1 MKNPDIQ
8 PGLESSH
15 QASER
20 IGPMV
25 GQVARLHNKEYS
37 GRGRRGQNS
46 EKPDRRKAALLWSI
60 LFGGGA
66 IVVIGVVIS
75 LWLMPRIFSGDAK
88 VTQDQSSLE
97 SNVRVE
103 SRFPSPTREQAID
116 LVTRALANRDPE
128 KVESLFRVS
137 SLRPSE
143 VVEYFKGL
151 AELEGPVE
159 RYDWLSS
166 MDVNGLLV
174 EGVLVVF
181 KGKDKPCE
189 RLALLTP
196 DSTGRWRMDF
206 EAFARSVKP
215 SWNKLLEKGGAQ
227 RATVRVL
234 VAHDVYYNGPFSDDK
249 QWVCFGMAS
258 PDTEQLLRGYC
269 RVGSSLAIAME
280 KLFVDGAA
288 AGRATLDIQRVEDGG
303 PFQFEITQLLGQD
316 WIVADPIDDKK

>member
-8 PGLESSH
+8 SELVSNH

-20 IGPMV
+20 IGPMI
-25 GQVARLHNKEYS
+25 GQVAQWREKKS
-37 GRGRRGQNS
+37 SSRRRRSQS
-46 EKPDRRKAALLWSI
+46 SKKPDGRNLALRCSI
-60 LFGGGA
+60 WFGCGA
-66 IVVIGVVIS
+66 VVVIGVVIF
-75 LWLMPRIFSGDAK
+75 LWLGQRIWPDDDEVADVRVVREAK
-88 VTQDQSSLE
+88 
-97 SNVRVE
+97 VRVE
-103 SRFPSPTREQAID
+103 SSFPSPSEDQAID
-116 LVTRALANRDPE
+116 LVMRAIANRDPE

-137 SLRPSE
+137 SSGRSE
-143 VVEYFKGL
+143 VVDYFKGL
-151 AELEGPVE
+151 AERDGPVE

-181 KGKDKPCE
+181 NGKDKPCE

-196 DSTGRWRMDF
+196 DSAGHWRMDF
-206 EAFARSVKP
+206 EAFSRSVKP
-215 SWNKLLEKGGAQ
+215 SWDKLLEKDGAQ

-249 QWVCFGMAS
+249 QWVCYGMAS